1 MVNKSCRGCGADRL
15 ALCVDLGEMPLAGG
29 FLPNRAAIAGEQKYP
44 LVVHVCEDCGLIQ
57 IVDPVDPDVLFQD
70 YSFSSSTIGPLV
82 THFEQYAAWIQKR
95 YAPKTVLEFG
105 CNDGVLL
112 APLGK
117 LGIRAVGIDISANI
131 TEMAR
136 GKGLSVL
143 TGFFDG
149 ESAKQI
155 HGQFGG
161 MDLVTGSNCFAHNA
175 DPGAILDAVHTVLNP
190 KGHLCLEFMYA
201 GDLLEQLQ
209 WDTLYHEHLTFYSLG
224 TLSRLFRRHGFHVVH
239 AERMP
244 MHGGSLRIVAAQ
256 TAGAE
261 SDEVKAIR
269 AYEEKTGLN
278 RAATWKDF
286 GGRVQRKIEVV
297 RETLGALSSNHR
309 IWAYGAAGK
318 ATLWVNACKMDYL
331 QAVVDASPLRA
342 KTLMPGTHTPIVFP
356 DALREQPP
364 DYIFVSAWN
373 YADVIRAK
381 EKWYSGI
388 WVMPLPELKFV

>member
-1 MVNKSCRGCGADRL
+1 MSNKSCRGCGADRL

-29 FLPNRAAIAGEQKYP
+29 FLPNQAAIANEQKYP

-57 IVDPVDPDVLFQD
+57 IVDPVDPDILFQD

-82 THFEQYAAWIQKR
+82 AHFEQYAAWLHKR
-95 YAPKTVLEFG
+95 FTPRKVLEFG

-112 APLGK
+112 APLAK
-117 LGIRAVGIDISANI
+117 LGVNAVGIDISSNI
-131 TEMAR
+131 TEIAR
-136 GKGLSVL
+136 GKGLSVV
-143 TGFFDG
+143 TGFFDR

-155 HGQFGG
+155 HSQYGG
-161 MDLVTGSNCFAHNA
+161 MDIVTGSNCFAHNA
-175 DPGAILDAVHTVLNP
+175 DPGAILDAVRAVLNP

-224 TLSRLFRRHGFHVVH
+224 TLSRLFGRHGFHVVH
-239 AERMP
+239 AERIP

-256 TAGAE
+256 MPAAE
-261 SDEVKAIR
+261 SEELKAIR
-269 AYEEKTGLN
+269 AYEEKIGLN
-278 RAATWKDF
+278 RAETWKDF
-286 GGRVQRKIEVV
+286 GVNVQRKIDVV
-297 RETLGALSSNHR
+297 RETLGALGRNHR

-331 QAVVDASPLRA
+331 EAVVDASPLRA
-342 KTLMPGTHTPIVFP
+342 NKLMPGTHTPIVFP
-356 DALREQPP
+356 DALRQQPP

-381 EKWYSGI
+381 EKWFSGI
-388 WVMPLPELKFV
+388 WVTPLPELKFV